1 MSVSAFEHPFL
12 SGLVGDDET
21 GQLFSVKAEID
32 AMLAFETG
40 LAKAEAAC
48 GIIPAEAAERIA
60 AALHAF
66 EPDMDGLKK
75 GTGRDG
81 VVVAELVRQLR
92 DAVNQQAGGGEAAR
106 HVHFGATSQDVIDTA
121 LVIRLKQASILFIE
135 RLAALE
141 KAFDDIDQAFGTRAL
156 MGRTRMQAAIPI
168 TVSDRI
174 LAWKEPLTRH
184 RQRLDTFSETG
195 FAVQFGG
202 AAGSLEKFGDKAGE
216 VRKALAWE
224 LFLADAP
231 QWQSQ
236 RDRLAE
242 FANII
247 ALISGSLGK
256 IGQDVAL
263 LALMGGEME
272 LAGGGGSSAMAHKQN
287 PVAAEVLVSLARF
300 NAVQLSGMQ
309 QSMVHEQERSGAAW
323 TLEWLILPSMV
334 MATGAA
340 LRLAAELTG
349 NVRSLGKDEQ
359 RP

>member
-12 SGLVGDDET
+12 SGLVGDDEA
-21 GQLFSVKAEID
+21 GKLFSAKAEID

-40 LAKAEAAC
+40 LAKAEASC
-48 GIIPAEAAERIA
+48 GIIPVEAADRIS
-60 AALHAF
+60 AALRVF
-66 EPDMDGLKK
+66 EPDMARLKK

-92 DAVNQQAGGGEAAR
+92 DAVNQQAGGGEAAK

-121 LVIRLKQASILFIE
+121 LVIRLKQACSLFIE
-135 RLAALE
+135 RLGALE
-141 KAFDDIDQAFGTRAL
+141 KALEDIDRAFGARVL
-156 MGRTRMQAAIPI
+156 MGHTRMQAAIPI

-174 LAWKEPLTRH
+174 RAWREPLTRH
-184 RQRLDTFSETG
+184 RLRLENFSETG

-202 AAGSLEKFGDKAGE
+202 AAGSLEKFGDKAAE

-224 LFLADAP
+224 LFLTDAP

-242 FANII
+242 FANIL

-256 IGQDVAL
+256 LGQDVAL
-263 LALMGGEME
+263 LALMGGEMQ

-340 LRLAAELTG
+340 LRLATELAG
-349 NVRSLGKDEQ
+349 NVRSLGKG
-359 RP
+359 

>member
-21 GQLFSVKAEID
+21 GQLFSVKAEIE

-40 LAKAEAAC
+40 LAKAEASC
-48 GIIPAEAAERIA
+48 GIITAETAERIS
-60 AALHAF
+60 AALTAF
-66 EPDMDGLKK
+66 EPDMAELRS
-75 GTGRDG
+75 GTARDG
-81 VVVAELVRQLR
+81 VVVAELVKQLR
-92 DAVNQQAGGGEAAR
+92 DAVKQQAGGGEAAK

-121 LVIRLKQASILFIE
+121 LVIRLKQACSLFIE
-135 RLAALE
+135 RLAVLE
-141 KAFDDIDQAFGTRAL
+141 KAFEDIDRAFGSRRL
-156 MGRTRMQAAIPI
+156 MGHTRMQAAIPI

-174 LAWKEPLTRH
+174 RAWKEPLTRH
-184 RQRLDTFSETG
+184 RQRLDIFSETG

-202 AAGSLEKFGDKAGE
+202 AAGSLEKFGDKAAE

-224 LFLADAP
+224 LFLSDAP

-242 FANII
+242 FANIL

-256 IGQDVAL
+256 LGQDVAL

-272 LAGGGGSSAMAHKQN
+272 LSGGGSSSAMAHKQN

-323 TLEWLILPSMV
+323 TLEWLVLPSMV
-334 MATGAA
+334 VATGAA
-340 LRLAAELTG
+340 LRLAAELAG
-349 NVRSLGKDEQ
+349 NVRSLGKG
-359 RP
+359 

>member
-21 GQLFSVKAEID
+21 GRLFSAKAEID
-32 AMLAFETG
+32 AMLAFEAG
-40 LAKAEAAC
+40 LARAEAGA
-48 GIIPAEAAERIA
+48 GVIPVDAAEQISA
-60 AALHAF
+60 TCGVFAV
-66 EPDMDGLKK
+66 DMAGLRK

-81 VVVAELVRQLR
+81 VVVAELVKQLR
-92 DAVNQQAGGGEAAR
+92 WAVGGEAAK

-121 LVIRLKQASILFIE
+121 LVIRLKQACILFIE

-141 KAFDDIDQAFGTRAL
+141 SAFEEIDSRFGTRAL
-156 MGRTRMQAAIPI
+156 MGHTRMQAAIPI

-174 LAWKEPLTRH
+174 RAWREPLTRH
-184 RQRLDTFSETG
+184 RQRLDAFSENG

-202 AAGSLEKFGDKAGE
+202 AAGTLEKFGDKAAE

-224 LFLADAP
+224 LFLTDVP

-242 FANII
+242 FAGIL

-256 IGQDVAL
+256 LGQDVAL
-263 LALMGGEME
+263 LAEMGGEME

-340 LRLAAELTG
+340 LRLAAELAG
-349 NVRSLGKDEQ
+349 NVRSLGKG
-359 RP
+359 

>member
-21 GQLFSVKAEID
+21 GRLFSAQAEID
-32 AMLAFETG
+32 AMLAFEAG
-40 LAKAEAAC
+40 LARAEAAF
-48 GIIPAEAAERIA
+48 GVIPDDAAERISA
-60 AALHAF
+60 VCSTF
-66 EPDMDGLKK
+66 QPDMAGLRQ

-81 VVVAELVRQLR
+81 VVVAELVKQLR
-92 DAVNQQAGGGEAAR
+92 GAVGGEAEK

-121 LVIRLKQASILFIE
+121 LMIRLKKVCILFAE

-141 KAFDDIDQAFGTRAL
+141 KAFGEIDAKFGARPL
-156 MGRTRMQAAIPI
+156 MGHTRMQAAIPI

-174 LAWKEPLTRH
+174 RAWKEPLTRH
-184 RQRLDTFSETG
+184 RQRLDAFSGNG

-202 AAGSLEKFGDKAGE
+202 AAGTLEKLGEKAAE
-216 VRKALAWE
+216 VRRALARE
-224 LFLADAP
+224 LLLADAP

-242 FANII
+242 FSGI
-247 ALISGSLGK
+247 LSLVSGSLGK
-256 IGQDVAL
+256 LGQDVAL
-263 LALMGGEME
+263 LAEMGGEME

-309 QSMVHEQERSGAAW
+309 QALVHEQERSGAAW

-334 MATGAA
+334 MATGAS
-340 LRLAAELTG
+340 LRLAAELAG
-349 NVRSLGKDEQ
+349 NVRSLGK
-359 RP
+359 R

>member
-1 MSVSAFEHPFL
+1 MSISAFEHPFL

-21 GQLFSVKAEID
+21 GELFSVKAEME

-40 LAKAEAAC
+40 LAKAEASC

-60 AALHAF
+60 AALQTF
-66 EPDMDGLKK
+66 EPDMAGLRN
-75 GTGRDG
+75 GTARDG
-81 VVVAELVRQLR
+81 VVVAELVKQLR
-92 DAVNQQAGGGEAAR
+92 DAVSQQAGGEAAR

-121 LVIRLKQASILFIE
+121 LIIRLKRACSLFIE

-141 KAFDDIDQAFGTRAL
+141 KAFEDIDRAFGTQTL
-156 MGRTRMQAAIPI
+156 MGHTRMQAAIPI

-174 LAWKEPLTRH
+174 RAWKEPLTRH
-184 RQRLDTFSETG
+184 RQRLDVFSETG

-202 AAGSLEKFGDKAGE
+202 AAGSLEKFGDKAAE

-224 LFLADAP
+224 LFLTDAP

-242 FANII
+242 FANIL
-247 ALISGSLGK
+247 AMISGSLGK
-256 IGQDVAL
+256 LGQDVAL
-263 LALMGGEME
+263 LALMGGAME
-272 LAGGGGSSAMAHKQN
+272 LSGGGGSSAMAHKQN

-340 LRLAAELTG
+340 LRLATELAG
-349 NVRSLGKDEQ
+349 NVRSLGTG
-359 RP
+359 